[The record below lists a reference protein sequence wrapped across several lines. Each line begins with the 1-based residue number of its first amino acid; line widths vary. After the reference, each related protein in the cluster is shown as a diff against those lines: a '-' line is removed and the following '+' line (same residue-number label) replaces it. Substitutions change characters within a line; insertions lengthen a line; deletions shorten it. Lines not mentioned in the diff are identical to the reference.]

1 MRVMSFNIRGS
12 FHDDGDNDWPKR
24 RDLNIATI
32 QKYNPDII
40 GFQEAQSGNLADYA
54 NELPEYAY
62 NLGPVA
68 VRKADDHHHVPI
80 FWRRERYAL
89 VNSGGFYLSET
100 PDVWSIGWGAT
111 FARSANWVTLL
122 DMQTNREFSILNT
135 HFPHMLDQDE
145 TRANCAAVVV
155 EKLAPLSRQ
164 MPVIVMADFNAIPS
178 SAAYG
183 VFMEAGYVDSYTAA
197 GHTEDVNTFHG
208 FHGREV
214 AYNGLRIDWILTKG
228 AVQTSGFQV
237 ITDEAPPIYP
247 SDHYPIL
254 TELDF
259 A

>member
-122 DMQTNREFSILNT
+122 DMQTNQCVARPQTCANGQLLNT
-135 HFPHMLDQDE
+135 DTNTCVSICDTASGGGRRMNSAPCAKL
-145 TRANCAAVVV
+145 TTPNVPKISVSPRA
-155 EKLAPLSRQ
+155 
-164 MPVIVMADFNAIPS
+164 I
-178 SAAYG
+178 SA
-183 VFMEAGYVDSYTAA
+183 
-197 GHTEDVNTFHG
+197 
-208 FHGREV
+208 
-214 AYNGLRIDWILTKG
+214 
-228 AVQTSGFQV
+228 
-237 ITDEAPPIYP
+237 
-247 SDHYPIL
+247 
-254 TELDF
+254 
-259 A
+259 